1 MSDELYEQ
9 WRRGRAEAPLV
20 PPPDFMEAV
29 MHQVRQEAQPR
40 TRLRAVGDWMDRHP
54 LARVAV
60 IGGAMV
66 AGIGRIAAILALLL
80 AA

>member
-1 MSDELYEQ
+1 MNDELYEQ
-9 WRRGRAEAPLV
+9 WRRNKTEAS
-20 PPPDFMEAV
+20 PPPPPEFSEAV
-29 MHQVRQEAQPR
+29 MRQVRQEAEAR
-40 TRLRAVGDWMDRHP
+40 TRLRVIGDWMDRHP